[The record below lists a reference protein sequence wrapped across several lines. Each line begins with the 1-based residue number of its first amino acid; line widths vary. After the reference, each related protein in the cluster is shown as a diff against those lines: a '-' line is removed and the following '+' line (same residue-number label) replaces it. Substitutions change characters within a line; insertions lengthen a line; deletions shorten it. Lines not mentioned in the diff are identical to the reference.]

1 VTSWLSV
8 TRSHRGAPP
17 WGAEAELATV
27 EVLEDA
33 VSLTLDDGEQIVFVE
48 DEMDRAIMAER
59 QQRRSAA

>member
-27 EVLEDA
+27 E